1 MRRALWL
8 LLLCVVTVGVAW
20 ALMRLGGTVEVRVGD
35 TFIGLDL
42 PVLLVALAVLFLVLT
57 LLLAIWRWFRNWPA
71 RARARRE
78 ARNREKGEA
87 ALTRA
92 LVALAAGTADTARQ
106 EVRRARKLLGDKPQ
120 ILLLSA
126 EAERLS
132 GSEEG
137 AAEAFRALAERP
149 DARFLG
155 LRGLLRQAIQKQDW
169 PAAQKLAREAEA
181 AQPGAAWVREE
192 RAILALRTQDWR
204 EALALAAPQS
214 PRAPLALAASQQ
226 DKDPANA
233 ADLEK
238 QAFQADPSF
247 APAVIAHAA
256 RLKAAGADRKARAVL
271 EQGWTAAPHPDIAIA
286 YLDDEAD
293 ALTRVKQS
301 EQLVHATRAHPESR
315 LLLAR
320 TALAASLTGRA
331 RQELEALV
339 ADGTADARAY
349 LLLVELEQEE
359 HGDSA
364 VGRAAEAKW
373 LRAATA
379 APSEP
384 RWRCG
389 HCGKVHARWVPVCD
403 GCGTPGEVAWQPGPA
418 QILPRP

>member
-8 LLLCVVTVGVAW
+8 LLLCVVTVGIAW

-42 PVLLVALAVLFLVLT
+42 PILLVALAVLFLVLHT
-57 LLLAIWRWFRNWPA
+57 LLATVRWVRGWPA
-71 RARARRE
+71 RMRARRE

-92 LVALAAGTADTARQ
+92 LVALAAGTADTAVL
-106 EVRRARKLLGDKPQ
+106 EIRRARTLLGDKPQ
-120 ILLLSA
+120 VLLLTA

-137 AAEAFRALAERP
+137 AAEAFRALSERE

-169 PAAQKLAREAEA
+169 VIAKQLAREAEA
-181 AQPGAAWVREE
+181 AQPGTAWLREE
-192 RAILALRTQDWR
+192 RTLLAQKTQDWR
-204 EALALAAPQS
+204 EALALAGPQA
-214 PRAPLALAASQQ
+214 PRAPLALAAARQER
-226 DKDPANA
+226 DPVNA
-233 ADLEK
+233 AELER
-238 QAFQADPSF
+238 QAFQADPAFS
-247 APAVIAHAA
+247 PAAIAHAL
-256 RLKAAGADRKARAVL
+256 RLKAAGSDRKARSVL
-271 EQGWTAAPHPDIAIA
+271 EQGWAAAPHPDIAVA
-286 YLDDEAD
+286 YLSNETDP
-293 ALTRVKQS
+293 LTRVKMA
-301 EQLVHATRAHPESR
+301 EQLVHTTRNHPESR
-315 LLLAR
+315 LLLAH

-389 HCGKVHARWVPVCD
+389 HCGKVHAEWVPVCD
-403 GCGTPGEVAWQPGPA
+403 GCGTPGEVRWQPGPA
-418 QILPRP
+418 QILPKA